1 MTQYNTLNVK
11 VSNSQLNKL
20 KSRKKN
26 GTKLT
31 FEISSNVVGN
41 SNDVSIFSHKLLLT
55 NRQVSRLRIAFANN
69 FSTDIKLSKT
79 QLHNRGQSG
88 GFLNRLLDPLLKTK
102 FPLIRSVLKSFAK
115 SVLVPLGLT
124 AAVSVIDVAIR
135 KEKFRSG
142 MTILIISN
150 KEMNDITKVVRSLDE
165 SGVFIKG
172 VSERIKMKQKNK
184 KADFSVSC

>member
-1 MTQYNTLNVK
+1 M
-11 VSNSQLNKL
+11 
-20 KSRKKN
+20 
-26 GTKLT
+26 
-31 FEISSNVVGN
+31 
-41 SNDVSIFSHKLLLT
+41 SIFSHKLLLT

-135 KEKFRSG
+135 KEIFRSG

-150 KEMNDITKVVRSLDE
+150 KEMNDITKVVRSPDE

-172 VSERIKMKQKNK
+172 VS
-184 KADFSVSC
+184 

>member
-135 KEKFRSG
+135 KEIFRSG

>member
-1 MTQYNTLNVK
+1 M
-11 VSNSQLNKL
+11 
-20 KSRKKN
+20 
-26 GTKLT
+26 
-31 FEISSNVVGN
+31 
-41 SNDVSIFSHKLLLT
+41 SIFSHKLLLT

-135 KEKFRSG
+135 KEIFRSG

>member
-31 FEISSNVVGN
+31 LEISSNVVGN

-135 KEKFRSG
+135 KEIFRSG

>member
-1 MTQYNTLNVK
+1 MN
-11 VSNSQLNKL
+11 
-20 KSRKKN
+20 
-26 GTKLT
+26 
-31 FEISSNVVGN
+31 
-41 SNDVSIFSHKLLLT
+41 IFSHKLLLT

-69 FSTDIKLSKT
+69 LSTDIKLSKT
-79 QLHNRGQSG
+79 QLHNIGQSG
-88 GFLNRLLDPLLKTK
+88 RFLDRLLDPLLKTK
-102 FPLIRSVLKSFAK
+102 FPLIGSVLKSFAK

-124 AAVSVIDVAIR
+124 AVVSAIDVAIH
-135 KEKFRSG
+135 KEMFRSG

-150 KEMNDITKVVRSLDE
+150 KEMNDITKVVRSLEE